1 MVPVGM
7 QLLGWAQLLWTISLL
22 SGLQGVI
29 STLPRSASSG
39 SLLAT
44 GSLVGENSNVTKNY
58 WS

>member
-29 STLPRSASSG
+29 SPLPRSASSG

-44 GSLVGENSNVTKNY
+44 ESSVGGNSDMTKNY
-58 WS
+58 QS